1 MRLSSNW
8 NLVLQTIYMAF
19 LKPGQSFQ
27 AAERYRPVEQA
38 GKKESDPTRAFL
50 LAFGHPV
57 VDDLLARKVRAA
69 QIASIA
75 RLTPFII
82 FANIVNTIVITLTF
96 KDFLP
101 AGYLSVWVVA
111 IAAFL
116 AYTTVKWIKANKSPI
131 EVASP
136 RSLKKAVLHAT
147 VFSGFWAVVPIAA
160 FASGDA
166 DGIWMASCVTTGML
180 CGGGFTLATVPQAA
194 FRWVA
199 MLYLASLVSLAIGQA
214 ADLWP
219 LLLLLTSYTLV
230 VVGSVASAGWLF
242 ASHFLAEAEL
252 EQRGELI
259 ALLLNEFEEKA
270 SDWIWETDSKG
281 HFRHVSDRF
290 LHASGRSRA
299 ELEALRMV
307 DLAYSLDENEA
318 RSAVATL
325 ETALNLQKSFREV
338 VIGVDVNGEE
348 RWWSLAARP
357 VYDDHGFFTGYRGV
371 ASDITEARRASALV
385 SHLAEHDS
393 LTGIGNR
400 SWFLKQAESALERQT
415 EFGENLVTLFL
426 IDLDNFKV
434 VNDTSGHP
442 AGDELLRQVASRFT
456 VLSEGKT
463 LLARFGG
470 DEFAALGRFD
480 SDEAATAFAEEL
492 VNVTRKPFRIG
503 RRDFAIGAT
512 VGFTRFRDSRDTLD
526 DLMRKAD
533 IALYKAKE
541 GGRGRALAF
550 EHEMER
556 EVRERRE
563 LESDL
568 REAFEYEKL
577 TVEFQPIVDARSGKV
592 VSSEVLVRWLHPT
605 RGEIPPDTF
614 IPIAE
619 HAGLILPL
627 GNWVLRKACAAA
639 AQCPDLE
646 SVAVNLS
653 PVQFMDPNLVE
664 HVCAVLQE
672 TGFPP
677 EQLVLEIT
685 ESVFLRDFG
694 SASNKLK
701 RLRDLGIGIALDD
714 FGTGYSSLSYLRQ
727 YKFDKIKID
736 KSFVDEIG
744 ERSDGL
750 AIISAVIAL
759 AHNLGLE
766 VTAEGVERQIQVDA
780 LRTLG
785 CDTMQGY
792 YFGKPHADP
801 MKIAQILKEDWEDRS
816 PSTAPKKPADFRSV
830 S

>member
-1 MRLSSNW
+1 
-8 NLVLQTIYMAF
+8 MAF
-19 LKPGQSFQ
+19 LSPGSH
-27 AAERYRPVEQA
+27 
-38 GKKESDPTRAFL
+38 GKNRDWQLLSRHDESSCRDSTRAFL
-50 LAFGHPV
+50 LAFGYPV
-57 VDDLLARKVRAA
+57 VEELLARRVRAA
-69 QIASIA
+69 QIAGIA
-75 RLTPFII
+75 RLTPFVVV
-82 FANIVNTIVITLTF
+82 ANIINAAVVAPIFLRFLPVSYVVIWLFAIAFLLCVTTF
-96 KDFLP
+96 KWLR
-101 AGYLSVWVVA
+101 AKRA
-111 IAAFL
+111 
-116 AYTTVKWIKANKSPI
+116 PI
-131 EVASP
+131 ELASR
-136 RSLKKAVLHAT
+136 RSLSKAVQHAT
-147 VFSGFWAVVPIAA
+147 MLSFLWAVVPIAA
-160 FASGDA
+160 FANGDTT
-166 DGIWMASCVTTGML
+166 GMWIASCVTTAMI
-180 CGGGFTLATVPQAA
+180 CGGGFALATVPQAA

-199 MLYLASLVSLAIGQA
+199 ILFIASTVTLAIHGNVFMWPLFFLLVSF
-214 ADLWP
+214 
-219 LLLLLTSYTLV
+219 TLV
-230 VVGSVASAGWLF
+230 VIGSVTSTGWLF

-252 EQRGELI
+252 KQRGELI

-270 SDWIWETDSKG
+270 SDWIWESDAKG
-281 HFRHVSDRF
+281 FLRNVSGRF
-290 LHASGRSRA
+290 LHASGRSRQD
-299 ELEALRMV
+299 LSALRMV
-307 DLAYSLDENEA
+307 DLAYSLNDSDA
-318 RSAVATL
+318 RMAVAEL
-325 ETALNLQKSFREV
+325 ESAIGTREAFRGI
-338 VIGVDVNGEE
+338 VIGVDVKGEE

-357 VYDDHGFFTGYRGV
+357 VVDAKGSFAGYRGV

-400 SWFLKQAESALERQT
+400 SWFLKQSEMLLEEQGRSEQST
-415 EFGENLVTLFL
+415 LTLFL

-442 AGDELLRQVASRFT
+442 AGDELLRQVARRFT
-456 VLSEGKT
+456 ELGEGRT
-463 LLARFGG
+463 MLARFGG
-470 DEFAALGRFD
+470 DEFAAFGRFV
-480 SDEAATAFAEEL
+480 SDQSASAFAEEL

-512 VGFTRFRDSRDTLD
+512 VGFARLGDANDTID

-541 GGRGRALAF
+541 GGRGLALAF
-550 EHEMER
+550 ECEMER
-556 EVRERRE
+556 EVRERRA

-568 REAFEYEKL
+568 REAFEYGKL
-577 TVEFQPIVDARSGKV
+577 NVEFQPIVDSRSGKV

-605 RGEIPPDTF
+605 RGEVPPATF

-619 HAGLILPL
+619 HTGLILPL

-639 AQCPDLE
+639 AQCPELE

-653 PVQFMDPNLVE
+653 SVQFMDPNLVE
-664 HVCAVLQE
+664 HIMAILAE

-677 EQLVLEIT
+677 ERLVLEIT
-685 ESVFLRDFG
+685 ESVFLQDFG
-694 SASNKLK
+694 SASRKLET
-701 RLRDLGIGIALDD
+701 LRGHGIRIALDD

-766 VTAEGVERQIQVDA
+766 VTAEGVERQLQVDA

-792 YFGKPHADP
+792 YFGKPEASP
-801 MKIAQILKEDWEDRS
+801 VKITQIKKEDWEDRT
-816 PSTAPKKPADFRSV
+816 PSTAPRNPPASRSTDLQPDSIEDLKV
-830 S
+830 DRI